1 MIGFRCCHS
10 TQPDILS
17 ESEEAFHSR
26 RYRKIL
32 AQLLTHQLT
41 WLHTDVSLR
50 TLSLL
55 NWRTPLTFWRPKI
68 LKPRKSFRGP
78 SVILMSHP
86 KVQTCALWYTV
97 GFWLSYTSVSLFNSS
112 IFFWV
117 FRAADQPPELLRKPL
132 QSYQHH
138 QPLEHGQPQGAGGQE
153 EEEEELGEETLVTD

>member
-1 MIGFRCCHS
+1 MTTYWCFLKDSELTELKDTI
-10 TQPDILS
+10 DILKAKNT
-17 ESEEAFHSR
+17 EAQEIIQGALSNPDVTP
-26 RYRKIL
+26 KG
-32 AQLLTHQLT
+32 
-41 WLHTDVSLR
+41 TDC
-50 TLSLL
+50 T
-55 NWRTPLTFWRPKI
+55 
-68 LKPRKSFRGP
+68 
-78 SVILMSHP
+78 
-86 KVQTCALWYTV
+86 LWYTV